1 MFVQE
6 LVEQAMD
13 KGMAESVGMKSLRS
27 ARSLGT
33 MVDNFEFV
41 SKNAMITT
49 LKKDEELIAK

>member
-1 MFVQE
+1 MREMFVQE

-27 ARSLGT
+27 SRSLGT
-33 MVDNFEFV
+33 TVDNFECA

-49 LKKDEELIAK
+49 FK